1 VRPFITSYVP
11 SGLLLKRCLSLSMIS
26 LSLIASGSALAASA
40 KMMWVLASFVELDPA
55 VVEATKAHE
64 LTGQITAVQEAR
76 VGSKTWHRVLV
87 TPATEASSEA
97 RLASLLR
104 SANYDQTWRVWLS
117 EADVG
122 KVTWF
127 GGQPSDFPDPLD
139 ASLEAAPELIGDKGM
154 LADLGRVLDDR
165 ERRPEAVSMGADL
178 TESSRQKVDQLLAP
192 DVDYHPIRLRA
203 QL

>member
-1 VRPFITSYVP
+1 MMS
-11 SGLLLKRCLSLSMIS
+11 LCLT
-26 LSLIASGSALAASA
+26 ASGSALAASA
-40 KMMWVLASFVELDPA
+40 KMMWVVASFVEADLA
-55 VVEATKAHE
+55 VKEATQAHE

-76 VGSKTWHRVLV
+76 VGSKIWHRVLV
-87 TPATEASSEA
+87 TPATESSSEA
-97 RLASLLR
+97 RLTSLLR
-104 SANYDQTWRVWLS
+104 SANYDQTWRVWLG

-139 ASLEAAPELIGDKGM
+139 TSLQAQPELISDEDM
-154 LADLGRVLDDR
+154 LADLGRLLDDR
-165 ERRPEAVSMGADL
+165 ERRPVAVSMGADL

>member
-1 VRPFITSYVP
+1 VRRFITSNVP
-11 SGLLLKRCLSLSMIS
+11 SGPVLKRCLSLAMMS
-26 LSLIASGSALAASA
+26 LCLTASGSALAASA
-40 KMMWVLASFVELDPA
+40 KMMWVVASFVEADLA
-55 VVEATKAHE
+55 VKEATQAHE

-76 VGSKTWHRVLV
+76 VGSKIWHRVLV
-87 TPATEASSEA
+87 TPATESSSEA
-97 RLASLLR
+97 RLTSLLR
-104 SANYDQTWRVWLS
+104 SANYDQTWRVWLG

-139 ASLEAAPELIGDKGM
+139 TSLQAQPELISDEDM
-154 LADLGRVLDDR
+154 LADLGRLLDDR
-165 ERRPEAVSMGADL
+165 ERRPVAVSMGADL

>member
-1 VRPFITSYVP
+1 VRRFITSNVP
-11 SGLLLKRCLSLSMIS
+11 NGPLLKRCLSLAMMSMC
-26 LSLIASGSALAASA
+26 LTASGSALAASA
-40 KMMWVLASFVELDPA
+40 KVMWVLASFVEADLA
-55 VVEATKAHE
+55 VKEATQAHE

-87 TPATEASSEA
+87 TPATESSSEA
-97 RLASLLR
+97 RLTSLLR
-104 SANYDQTWRVWLS
+104 SANYDQTWRVWLG

-139 ASLEAAPELIGDKGM
+139 TSLEASPELINDEGM

-165 ERRPEAVSMGADL
+165 ARRPAAVSMGADL

>member
-1 VRPFITSYVP
+1 
-11 SGLLLKRCLSLSMIS
+11 
-26 LSLIASGSALAASA
+26 
-40 KMMWVLASFVELDPA
+40 
-55 VVEATKAHE
+55 
-64 LTGQITAVQEAR
+64 
-76 VGSKTWHRVLV
+76 
-87 TPATEASSEA
+87 
-97 RLASLLR
+97 
-104 SANYDQTWRVWLS
+104 VWLG

-139 ASLEAAPELIGDKGM
+139 TSLQAQPELISDEDM
-154 LADLGRVLDDR
+154 LADLGRLLDDR
-165 ERRPEAVSMGADL
+165 ERRPVAVSMGADL

>member
-1 VRPFITSYVP
+1 VRRFITSNVP
-11 SGLLLKRCLSLSMIS
+11 SGPVLKRCLSLAMMS
-26 LSLIASGSALAASA
+26 LCLTASGSALAASA
-40 KMMWVLASFVELDPA
+40 KMMWVLASFVEADLA
-55 VVEATKAHE
+55 VKEATQAHE

-76 VGSKTWHRVLV
+76 VGSKIWHRVLV
-87 TPATEASSEA
+87 TPATESSSEA
-97 RLASLLR
+97 RLTSLLR
-104 SANYDQTWRVWLS
+104 SANYDQTWRVWLG

-139 ASLEAAPELIGDKGM
+139 TSLEGAPELISDEDM

-165 ERRPEAVSMGADL
+165 ERRPAAVSMGADL

>member
-1 VRPFITSYVP
+1 VRRFITSNVP
-11 SGLLLKRCLSLSMIS
+11 SGPVLKRCLSLAMMS
-26 LSLIASGSALAASA
+26 LCLTASGSALAASA
-40 KMMWVLASFVELDPA
+40 KMMWVVASFVEADLA
-55 VVEATKAHE
+55 VKEATQAHE

-87 TPATEASSEA
+87 TPATESSSEA
-97 RLASLLR
+97 RLTSLLR
-104 SANYDQTWRVWLS
+104 SANYDQTWRVWLG

-139 ASLEAAPELIGDKGM
+139 TSLQAQPELISDEDM
-154 LADLGRVLDDR
+154 LADLGRLLDDR
-165 ERRPEAVSMGADL
+165 ERRPVAVSMGADL

>member
-1 VRPFITSYVP
+1 MMS
-11 SGLLLKRCLSLSMIS
+11 LCLT
-26 LSLIASGSALAASA
+26 ASGSALAASA
-40 KMMWVLASFVELDPA
+40 KMMWVLASFVEADLA
-55 VVEATKAHE
+55 VKEATQAHE

-76 VGSKTWHRVLV
+76 VGSKIWHRVLV
-87 TPATEASSEA
+87 TPATESSSEA
-97 RLASLLR
+97 RLTSLLR
-104 SANYDQTWRVWLS
+104 SANYDQTWRVWLG

-139 ASLEAAPELIGDKGM
+139 TSLEGVPELLSDEDM
-154 LADLGRVLDDR
+154 LADLGRVLDYR
-165 ERRPEAVSMGADL
+165 ERRPAAISMGADL